1 MGCPQRIGWV
11 GWACICYA
19 CLCKRAHLHIRLR
32 HEALLAIPLPVQPT
46 LGQAASRP
54 QQGYNPTRLD
64 GELSVGLSCEVSEQ
78 TAAAQHSKVT
88 SCRELARVAFLRA
101 REAVLLFQ
109 GTSRAQG
116 PMASL
121 VLGHQP
127 TVGRSDIEDSK
138 VFACLEGE
146 LNLWAKPKE

>member
-1 MGCPQRIGWV
+1 MAKNERGQSGLVPETYLEIVADCLPGAEEGDAGKFSARSDFTVLGCGR
-11 GWACICYA
+11 
-19 CLCKRAHLHIRLR
+19 
-32 HEALLAIPLPVQPT
+32 LLADFT
-46 LGQAASRP
+46 AEA
-54 QQGYNPTRLD
+54 D

-101 REAVLLFQ
+101 REAVSYYFKVRLGHKARL
-109 GTSRAQG
+109 
-116 PMASL
+116 ASL